1 MIDIEQLSKH
11 ALPITPEQRAAIDDW
26 RAGRAAGL
34 SGEANN
40 EEKSDGWRMAWAI
53 GNVKHRVIAGDAIAV
68 MMGGTRCKACGS
80 VNYGYRMGC
89 RCEGEIE
96 WGALILPSIEGE
108 SAPFKQWQELRDA
121 KAAGT
126 PVINSE
132 TGVDFCLDEEKEDE

>member
-1 MIDIEQLSKH
+1 MIDIEKLSKH
-11 ALPITPEQRAAIDDW
+11 APPITPEQRAAIDDW
-26 RAGRAAGL
+26 RAGRDAGL
-34 SGEANN
+34 AGEANN

-53 GNVKHRVIAGDAIAV
+53 GNVKHRVIAGEAIAV